1 MPTMGAGTS
10 TNQVLQGASSQRHNG
25 GSSQQ
30 LSWSSLHADLLN
42 LIADR
47 VIATDLLDYVR
58 FRAVCVGWRD
68 STPCPHGH
76 GVVDPRFHPRQWMMF
91 PEGSGLQP
99 GHAALG
105 GYVRFFNVST
115 GAFVRVHL
123 PCLENHS
130 VLDCPEGLL
139 LLEHEKDS
147 AMCLLHPFTGDVAEF
162 PPLSSL
168 IQQLIK
174 VHFNKGQNTAQ
185 LRCGLFNIFAAISVR
200 VDHTVTVMLAISN
213 VGHVAYAS
221 TGDRQW
227 TLASWEM
234 SGMWTAVPFHGS
246 FYVVREWKRNPSI
259 MRIDPPDGSSPSFWS
274 STPPQKVATCPTEQ
288 MTKPYL
294 VVCNSELILVGYA
307 DKHSRLVALRLA
319 DLLFGV
325 SAVPLMSIG
334 DNALFI
340 GPRNMTVNSKNLP
353 CVQGNSITIL
363 TTSGSDGQLLQYD
376 LAKGTR
382 SVVCDGNFLKFSWP
396 IPRPYS
402 LVHHIVTCC
411 HRLFWSSG
419 HIWCDNETEVYMQWG
434 ARARARV
441 PVSLYLH
448 LLQVHDGRNF

>member
-1 MPTMGAGTS
+1 MPTTEAGTS

-25 GSSQQ
+25 GGSQQ
-30 LSWSSLHADLLN
+30 LSWASLHADLLN

-47 VIATDLLDYVR
+47 VIASDLLDYVR

-68 STPCPHGH
+68 TTPCPHGR

-99 GHAALG
+99 GHPALG
-105 GYVRFFNVST
+105 GYVRFLNLST

-123 PCLENHS
+123 PCFKNHS
-130 VLDCPEGLL
+130 LLDCPEGLL
-139 LLEHEKDS
+139 LLEREKNS
-147 AMCLLHPFTGDVAEF
+147 AICLLHPFTGDVAEF
-162 PPLSSL
+162 PSFASL

-174 VHFNKGQNTAQ
+174 LRSNKDESTDD
-185 LRCGLFNIFAAISVR
+185 LRCGLFIVFASVS
-200 VDHTVTVMLAISN
+200 VHADHSVTVMLAISN
-213 VGHVAYAS
+213 LGHVAYAS
-221 TGDRQW
+221 TGDQQW
-227 TLASWEM
+227 TPSSWAM
-234 SGMWTAVPFHGS
+234 CGMWTAVPFHGS

-259 MRIDPPDGSSPSFWS
+259 MRIDPLGGSSSSFWS
-274 STPPQKVATCPTEQ
+274 STPPRNVATCPAEL

-307 DKHSRLVALRLA
+307 DKHSRLVVLRLA
-319 DLLFGV
+319 DLLLRAP
-325 SAVPLMSIG
+325 AVPLMSIG

-340 GPRNMTVNSKNLP
+340 GPWNMTVNSKNLP

-363 TTSGSDGQLLQYD
+363 ATSGTGGQLLQYD

-382 SVVCDGNFLKFSWP
+382 SVVCDGNFLRFSRP

-419 HIWCDNETEVYMQWG
+419 HIWRGNEPEVFMQWG

-441 PVSLYLH
+441 PATLYLH
-448 LLQVHDGRNF
+448 LLQVHDGRSF